1 MQGDKTVAFC
11 NRNCNIISP
20 FVRAPA
26 NRNETIMLKPGLEQL
41 ALSAKAA
48 GFRLK
53 GSVISLDGV
62 YNSRRNRKAIFN
74 LGMTPN
80 IPEKRVIVRKL
91 KEAES
96 RFTTQK
102 FLRKDLTQSNVTF
115 HGKTSL
121 SVCC

>member
-53 GSVISLDGV
+53 GSVIRSLI
-62 YNSRRNRKAIFN
+62 NI
-74 LGMTPN
+74 N
-80 IPEKRVIVRKL
+80 IPNMTMI
-91 KEAES
+91 A
-96 RFTTQK
+96 
-102 FLRKDLTQSNVTF
+102 
-115 HGKTSL
+115 
-121 SVCC
+121 

>member
-102 FLRKDLTQSNVTF
+102 FLRKDLTRSNVTF